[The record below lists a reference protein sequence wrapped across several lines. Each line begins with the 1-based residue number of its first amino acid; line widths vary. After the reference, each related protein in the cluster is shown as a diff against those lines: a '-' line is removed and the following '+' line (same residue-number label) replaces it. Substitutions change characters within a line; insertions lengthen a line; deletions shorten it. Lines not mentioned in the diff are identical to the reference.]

1 MSSNDE
7 HEHEHEHDHD
17 HGHKEDGSPLN
28 YADDS
33 RHDYDEASH
42 YPLITEAIRQLLIEK
57 EIVKTGDVQERLD
70 FMDSRGIELG
80 AEIVVKAWT
89 DPDYKARLLKD
100 GTAAVAELDIPM
112 ADAEL
117 VVVENTND
125 VHNLIVCTLCSCYP
139 RTILGLPPDWCKS
152 KNYRSRAVNEP
163 RAVLREFG
171 TNLPDGVAV
180 RVHDSNADMR
190 YLVLP
195 ARPVGSEKMNEAEL
209 TELIT
214 RDNLVGATIPS
225 LA

>member
-1 MSSNDE
+1 MSSPD
-7 HEHEHEHDHD
+7 EHDHD

-33 RHDYDEASH
+33 RHDYNETDH
-42 YPLITEAIRQLLIEK
+42 YPLMVEAIRQLVIEK
-57 EIVKTGDVQERLD
+57 EIVKAGDVQERLD

-80 AEIVVKAWT
+80 AKIVVKAWT
-89 DPDYKARLLKD
+89 DAEFKTRLLAD

-117 VVVENTND
+117 VVVENTAD
-125 VHNLIVCTLCSCYP
+125 THNLIVCTLCSCYP
-139 RTILGLPPDWCKS
+139 RTILGLPPDWYKS
-152 KNYRSRAVNEP
+152 KTYRSRAVNEP
-163 RAVLREFG
+163 RAVIREFG
-171 TNLPDGVAV
+171 TVIADDVTV

-195 ARPVGSEKMNEAEL
+195 ARPQGTDGWNDEQL

-214 RDNLVGATIPS
+214 RDSLVGATVPAVIS
-225 LA
+225 